1 MNSFHLSC
9 TVFRYYHPKSTS
21 TIHPRPEEG
30 RKTRKG
36 GRNHPGLQFRKKM
49 PLIQEFSEQKNEQ
62 KKQHHSQNI
71 QQNPKPT
78 NARVFSFQVALRI
91 PAFGMLPSKICR
103 SVVAVPAAVTAA
115 WTQLALAKSA
125 AFFGKSMKS
134 PKESM
139 KSRTIL

>member
-1 MNSFHLSC
+1 MNSFHLSF
-9 TVFRYYHPKSTS
+9 TVFG
-21 TIHPRPEEG
+21 TIIPSLPQQSIPAQGRKEG
-30 RKTRKG
+30 RKTGKEEG
-36 GRNHPGLQFRKKM
+36 IIQACSLEKKCLLFKNSPNKKTTSLPKHPTQ
-49 PLIQEFSEQKNEQ
+49 
-62 KKQHHSQNI
+62 
-71 QQNPKPT
+71 PKT
-78 NARVFSFQVALRI
+78 HQCSVFSFQVALRI

>member
-1 MNSFHLSC
+1 MNSFHLSF
-9 TVFRYYHPKSTS
+9 TVFVLSSQVYLNNPSRPKEG
-21 TIHPRPEEG
+21 RKEG
-30 RKTRKG
+30 RKTGKEEGIIQACSLEKNVSHSRILRTKKATSLPK
-36 GRNHPGLQFRKKM
+36 HPTQ
-49 PLIQEFSEQKNEQ
+49 
-62 KKQHHSQNI
+62 
-71 QQNPKPT
+71 PKT
-78 NARVFSFQVALRI
+78 HQCSVFSFQVALRI